1 MVETTHS
8 NLLMKEI
15 GDTIDLAQA
24 RETPQ
29 TIDESAALW
38 AARMDRGPLS
48 DEHAQT
54 LETWLA
60 GDSRR
65 LGALMRARAL
75 YSRTESAWSLEPVF
89 NPRPFNRRP
98 AASPTRRRLLGWGA
112 GGAVAASVGA
122 ATVIGYGLT
131 ASTSYATERGEM
143 RQVPLGDGSNLTL
156 NTLSEVRVRA
166 LSDVSDVRLVTGE
179 VLLSVANDAQRAC
192 TLRVEDWRVQAASG
206 AIFVSRLPGRPAQ
219 VTTHRGAVEISGP
232 NLAGPLRLE
241 AGRQLV
247 LSEAAGL
254 ERRIKTLSADQLSRE
269 LSWREGQLAFHDE
282 SLALAVAAFAR
293 YSRQPI
299 VIRDPRLAG
308 ETVSGLFAANDPAG
322 FAQAISAAF
331 GVPVLVE
338 PDRILIG

>member
-1 MVETTHS
+1 M
-8 NLLMKEI
+8 
-15 GDTIDLAQA
+15 AQA

-29 TIDESAALW
+29 TIDEAAAVW

-48 DEHAQT
+48 DEDAQT
-54 LETWLA
+54 LENWLA
-60 GDSRR
+60 EDPRR

-75 YSRTESAWSLEPVF
+75 FTRTESAWSLEPVF
-89 NPRPFNRRP
+89 NPRPYNRRP

-156 NTLSEVRVRA
+156 NTLSEVRVRDR
-166 LSDVSDVRLVTGE
+166 SGGSDVRLMTGE
-179 VLLSVANDAQRAC
+179 VLLNVAPDVQRAC
-192 TLRVEDWRVQAASG
+192 ILRVDDWRVHAASG
-206 AIFVSRLPGRPAQ
+206 AVFVSRLPDRPAQ

-232 NLAGPLRLE
+232 DLARPLRLD
-241 AGRQLV
+241 AGRRLI

-254 ERRIKTLSADQLSRE
+254 ARRIETLSTDQLSRE
-269 LSWREGQLAFHDE
+269 LSWREGQLAFYDE
-282 SLALAVAAFAR
+282 SLARAVEAFAR

-299 VIRDPRLAG
+299 VIRDPALRD

-322 FAQAISAAF
+322 FAQAIGAAF
-331 GVPVLVE
+331 GVSVRVE
-338 PDRILIG
+338 TDRIVVG